1 MRNILHTLLAA
12 VLLALT
18 VFSIDSLAGVSNTY
32 IGAGK
37 TFMLGGG
44 HRAALTVEGRNVGPS
59 TVSVLLSADGRQTPV
74 ADVAPGKA
82 FSLELPPGNTALF
95 RNDSKRTAQ
104 LRIELTHAVSRLSM
118 GYENGDD
125 GL

>member
-1 MRNILHTLLAA
+1 MRNVLHALLAA
-12 VLLALT
+12 ILLALT
-18 VFSIDSLAGVSNTY
+18 AFSFDSLAGVSKTY

-37 TFMLGGG
+37 TFMLGGNQ
-44 HRAALTVEGRNVGPS
+44 RAALTVEGRNIGPS
-59 TVSVLLSADGRQTPV
+59 TVSALLSADGRQTPI
-74 ADVAPGKA
+74 AEIAPGKA

-95 RNDSKRTAQ
+95 RNDSKRTAT
-104 LRIELTHAVSRLSM
+104 LRIELTNAVSRLSM